1 MTNSVNSFKQ
11 LDQLFAEVFGR
22 QDEYFTD
29 RKEAVIED
37 DYDRPYAQAPK
48 KKSRMQRMKT
58 QLNFNIR
65 KFTNHRY
72 VGDGIQA
79 VNKRKFNTE
88 VNENV

>member
-29 RKEAVIED
+29 RKDVVKED
-37 DYDRPYAQAPK
+37 GYDRQSIQTPK
-48 KKSRMQRMKT
+48 KKSRMQRMRT

-72 VGDGIQA
+72 VGNGIKA
-79 VNKRKFNTE
+79 VNKRKFNPE
-88 VNENV
+88 VN

>member
-11 LDQLFAEVFGR
+11 LDQLFGQ

-29 RKEAVIED
+29 RKEAAIED
-37 DYDRPYAQAPK
+37 DYDRQYMQTPK
-48 KKSRMQRMKT
+48 KKSRMQRMRT

-72 VGDGIQA
+72 VGNGIKA
-79 VNKRKFNTE
+79 VNKRKFNPE
-88 VNENV
+88 VN

>member
-1 MTNSVNSFKQ
+1 MTNSANSFKQ

-29 RKEAVIED
+29 RKEAAIED
-37 DYDRPYAQAPK
+37 DYDRQYMQTPK

-58 QLNFNIR
+58 QINFNLR
-65 KFTNHRY
+65 KFTSHRY
-72 VGDGIQA
+72 VGNGIKA

-88 VNENV
+88 VN

>member
-11 LDQLFAEVFGR
+11 LDQLFAEVFGQ

-29 RKEAVIED
+29 RKEAAIEN
-37 DYDRPYAQAPK
+37 DYDRQSIQTPK
-48 KKSRMQRMKT
+48 KKSRMQRMRT

-72 VGDGIQA
+72 VGDGIKV
-79 VNKRKFNTE
+79 VNKRKFNPE
-88 VNENV
+88 VN

>member
-11 LDQLFAEVFGR
+11 LDQLFAEVFGQ

-29 RKEAVIED
+29 RKEAAIED
-37 DYDRPYAQAPK
+37 DYDRQYMQTPK

-58 QLNFNIR
+58 QINFNLR

-72 VGDGIQA
+72 VGNGIKV
-79 VNKRKFNTE
+79 VNKRKFNPE
-88 VNENV
+88 VN

>member
-11 LDQLFAEVFGR
+11 LDQLFAEVFGQ

-29 RKEAVIED
+29 RKEAAIED
-37 DYDRPYAQAPK
+37 DYDRQSMQTPK

-58 QLNFNIR
+58 QINFNLR

-72 VGDGIQA
+72 VGNGIKV
-79 VNKRKFNTE
+79 VNKRKFNPE
-88 VNENV
+88 VN

>member
-37 DYDRPYAQAPK
+37 DYDRQYMQTPK
-48 KKSRMQRMKT
+48 KKPTRMQRMKP
-58 QLNFNIR
+58 QLNFNIN

-72 VGDGIQA
+72 VGNGIKA
-79 VNKRKFNTE
+79 VNKRKFNPE
-88 VNENV
+88 V